1 MELLRLNRCD
11 LSPDAEKVLTSIII
25 KELKKKSEY
34 VDWNIKEIEWN
45 ILDRSQKRL
54 DGEKELREAR
64 YLCYD
69 LPDMR

>member
-34 VDWNIKEIEWN
+34 VDWNKGDRVEYFGSIPKEVGW
-45 ILDRSQKRL
+45 
-54 DGEKELREAR
+54 EKELREAR